1 MKHIIQICLLL
12 LLSACQ
18 STNITKNSNIKINHA
33 LYLDDEFPNYQ
44 SINIES
50 SQEIF
55 AIDDDMKLMVETKLK
70 PERDVKK
77 RAAKLL
83 EHIFSQDNI
92 DLNYQSGA
100 NITAIEAYHTQ
111 QANCMS
117 LTIMAYVLAKEAGL
131 DINFQDVQIPEYW
144 VRNGKYNLLT
154 GHVNLV
160 ITKPH
165 EVGKVVIW
173 GNNILQ
179 IDFDPYVVKR
189 SFPREIID
197 KTTVLAMFYNN
208 KGAQALVDF
217 NYTKAYAYFKA
228 ATTIAPEFDVA
239 WGNLGILYRLTNH
252 TELSVTTYKY
262 AISLDDKNLT
272 AMTNLGIA
280 LNLQG
285 KTEEVIE
292 IQKKLH
298 EKRIKNPYYHALLA
312 DEAFYN
318 GNVKAAIKHYKK
330 AIRLNK
336 SIHEF
341 YFGLAKVYYRANS
354 ITLAKNAMTRAIR
367 LNKGRHLKQQY
378 IAKLNFLKKQS

>member
-1 MKHIIQICLLL
+1 MKYIIQICLLL

-44 SINIES
+44 SITIES
-50 SQEIF
+50 SQEVF
-55 AIDDDMKLMVETKLK
+55 AIDDDMKLMVETKLR
-70 PERDVKK
+70 PERNVKK

-83 EHIFSQDNI
+83 QHIFSQDNI
-92 DLNYQSGA
+92 DLNYESGA

-111 QANCMS
+111 KANCMS

-131 DINFQDVQIPEYW
+131 DIDFQDVQIPEYW

-160 ITKPH
+160 ITKPQ

-173 GNNILQ
+173 GKNILQ
-179 IDFDPYVVKR
+179 IDFDPYVIKR
-189 SFPREIID
+189 SFPRKIID
-197 KTTVLAMFYNN
+197 KSTVLAMFYNN

-228 ATTIAPEFDVA
+228 ATTIAPDFDIS

-252 TELSVTTYKY
+252 TDLSITTYKY
-262 AISLDDKNLT
+262 AIALDDKNLT
-272 AMTNLGIA
+272 AMTNLAIA

-298 EKRIKNPYYHALLA
+298 EKRIKNPFYHALLA

-318 GNVKAAIKHYKK
+318 GNIEIAIKHYKR
-330 AIRLNK
+330 AIRLNRT
-336 SIHEF
+336 IHEF
-341 YFGLAKVYYRANS
+341 YFGLAKVYYRANR
-354 ITLAKNAMTRAIR
+354 ITLAKNAMARAIS
-367 LNKGRHLKQQY
+367 LNRGRQIEQQY
-378 IAKLNFLKKQS
+378 IAKLNFLKRQS